1 MASKKTGLIIGVA
14 LAGIAAAAMAGSGA
28 RLSGQLASASST
40 PLHLTRV
47 STAGTI
53 FAPPPGAPLSFADIF
68 QQVSPAVVSINV
80 TTHVPAA
87 TTHGIHVPG
96 LPFDLVPE
104 SPQGGGSGG
113 GGGDDG
119 DDSDGSSGGSG
130 GSDDGGAS
138 TKAEASGSGFFI
150 SSDGYIVTNNHVV
163 EHADDIKVVLT
174 DKRELPAK
182 VIGRDEATDLAV
194 IKVEGANFP
203 FVNFENSAKP
213 RVGDWVI
220 AIGNPFGLGGTATAG
235 IVSAYGRDIGDSF
248 VDFIQIDAPINR
260 GNSGGPTFD
269 VYGRVIG
276 VNSAIFSPSGGSV
289 GIGFA
294 IPSDV
299 VDQITK
305 QLISGGKITRGYLGA
320 TIQNVTPELAD
331 SMGISG
337 RKGALV
343 ADLVPGGPA
352 QKAGVQPGDVVE
364 ALNGH
369 DVGSSTELTRMVAQ
383 SHSGDIL
390 HLSILRGGKVRDVD
404 VSSGVRPSE
413 AQLAKAENGGDDSA
427 GPDSGSAPAAKTPRT
442 LGMMLGALDGD
453 TRSHLGLPDTV
464 HGAVVLG
471 VRSSSDAGEKG
482 LKAGDVIVMAG
493 DRNVTAPGDVTAA
506 VDAAKKDG
514 RTSIRLGVRR
524 DGHTS
529 FLPIKLG

>member
-1 MASKKTGLIIGVA
+1 MAAKKTGLIIGVA
-14 LAGIAAAAMAGSGA
+14 LAGIAVAAMAGSGTRFPA
-28 RLSGQLASASST
+28 QIASASSH
-40 PLHLTRV
+40 PLQLTRV
-47 STAGTI
+47 STGTI
-53 FAPPPGAPLSFADIF
+53 FSPPPGRALSFADIF
-68 QQVSPAVVSINV
+68 QRVSPAVVSINV
-80 TTHVPAA
+80 TTHVPVTAQ
-87 TTHGIHVPG
+87 HGIHVPG
-96 LPFDLVPE
+96 LPFNLVPE
-104 SPQGGGSGG
+104 NPPGGGDGD
-113 GGGDDG
+113 GDDG
-119 DDSDGSSGGSG
+119 DDSGSG
-130 GSDDGGAS
+130 GDEGAS

-150 SSDGYIVTNNHVV
+150 SPDGYIVTNNHVV

-182 VIGRDEATDLAV
+182 VVGRDEATDLAV
-194 IKVEGANFP
+194 IKVEGSNFP
-203 FVNFENSAKP
+203 FVDFENSAKP

-337 RKGALV
+337 SKGALV

-352 QKAGVQPGDVVE
+352 QKAGVLPGDVVE
-364 ALNGH
+364 NLNGH
-369 DVGSSTELTRMVAQ
+369 DVGSSTELTRLVAQ
-383 SHSGDIL
+383 SHSGDDL
-390 HLSILRGGKVRDVD
+390 HLSVLRGGKMRTIDVK
-404 VSSGVRPSE
+404 SGVRPSE
-413 AQLAKAENGGDDSA
+413 AQLAQNAAGGSDQNA
-427 GPDSGSAPAAKTPRT
+427 PDATAPASKAPRT

-453 TRSHLGLPDTV
+453 TRAHLGLPDTV

-471 VRSSSDAGEKG
+471 VKRSSVAGEKG
-482 LKAGDVIVMAG
+482 LKAGDIIVMAG
-493 DRNVTAPGDVTAA
+493 DRNVTTPADVADA
-506 VDAAKKDG
+506 VTSAIHDG
-514 RTSIRLGVRR
+514 RSSIRLGVR
-524 DGHTS
+524 
-529 FLPIKLG
+529 

>member
-1 MASKKTGLIIGVA
+1 
-14 LAGIAAAAMAGSGA
+14 
-28 RLSGQLASASST
+28 
-40 PLHLTRV
+40 
-47 STAGTI
+47 
-53 FAPPPGAPLSFADIF
+53 
-68 QQVSPAVVSINV
+68 
-80 TTHVPAA
+80 
-87 TTHGIHVPG
+87 
-96 LPFDLVPE
+96 
-104 SPQGGGSGG
+104 
-113 GGGDDG
+113 
-119 DDSDGSSGGSG
+119 
-130 GSDDGGAS
+130 
-138 TKAEASGSGFFI
+138 
-150 SSDGYIVTNNHVV
+150 
-163 EHADDIKVVLT
+163 VVLT
-174 DKRELPAK
+174 DKTELPAK
-182 VIGRDEATDLAV
+182 VVGRDEATDLAV
-194 IKVEGANFP
+194 IKVQGSNFP
-203 FVNFENSAKP
+203 FVDFENSAKP

-305 QLISGGKITRGYLGA
+305 QLIAGGKITRGYLGA

-352 QKAGVQPGDVVE
+352 QKAGVLPGDVIL

-369 DVGSSTELTRMVAQ
+369 DVGSSTELTRLVAQ
-383 SHSGDIL
+383 SHSGDAL
-390 HLSILRGGKVRDVD
+390 HLSILRDGKNRYVEVR
-404 VSSGVRPSE
+404 SGIRPSE
-413 AQLAKAENGGDDSA
+413 SQLARNEGQGDDQS
-427 GPDSGSAPAAKTPRT
+427 GPDADGAPAAKTPRT
-442 LGMMLGALDGD
+442 LGMLLGSLDDD
-453 TRSHLGLPDTV
+453 TRSHLGVPDTV

-471 VRSSSDAGEKG
+471 VKGSSDAGEKG
-482 LKAGDVIVMAG
+482 LKAGDIIVMAG
-493 DRNVTAPGDVTAA
+493 DRNVTAPADVAEA
-506 VDAAKKDG
+506 VDAAKHDG

-524 DGHTS
+524 DGHTT

>member
-1 MASKKTGLIIGVA
+1 MRNERDMAGKKTGLIIGVA
-14 LAGIAAAAMAGSGA
+14 LAGIAAAAMAGGGA
-28 RLSGQLASASST
+28 RLSGQVASASSH
-40 PLHLTRV
+40 PLQLTRV
-47 STAGTI
+47 SNGTI

-87 TTHGIHVPG
+87 TAHGIHVPG

-104 SPQGGGSGG
+104 NPQG

-119 DDSDGSSGGSG
+119 DDNDGAGGDDNG
-130 GSDDGGAS
+130 GGGGAS

-194 IKVEGANFP
+194 IKVEGSNFP

-352 QKAGVQPGDVVE
+352 QKAGVLPGDVVE

-390 HLSILRGGKVRDVD
+390 HLSILRDGKMRDIN

-413 AQLAKAENGGDDSA
+413 AQLAKAENGGDDGA
-427 GPDSGSAPAAKTPRT
+427 GPDAGNAPSAKTPRT

-453 TRSHLGLPDTV
+453 TRAHLGLPDTV

-482 LKAGDVIVMAG
+482 LKAGDIIVMAG
-493 DRNVTAPGDVTAA
+493 DRNVTAPSDVTAA

-514 RTSIRLGVRR
+514 RASIRLGVRR
-524 DGHTS
+524 DGHTT